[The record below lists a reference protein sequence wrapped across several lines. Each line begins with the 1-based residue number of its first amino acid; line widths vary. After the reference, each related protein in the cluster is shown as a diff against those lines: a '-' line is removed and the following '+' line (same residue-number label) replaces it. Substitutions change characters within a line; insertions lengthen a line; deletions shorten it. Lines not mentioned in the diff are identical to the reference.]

1 MTTNTFTEQLPVPQV
16 LQEALK
22 DYPELVDQLKKGL
35 QSVGRHPGMTTTQ
48 LSDQFEAATW
58 VMEGILEKATV
69 DAAAS
74 VRHAE
79 EQGDRDRAESA
90 KRTLQQLDHCYTV
103 IRRMGVRELRAL
115 LA

>member
-1 MTTNTFTEQLPVPQV
+1 MTNTLFTQHPPVPQV

-22 DYPELVDQLKKGL
+22 EYPELIAQLKKGL

-48 LSDQFEAATW
+48 LSDQFETATW

-90 KRTLQQLDHCYTV
+90 KRTL
-103 IRRMGVRELRAL
+103 
-115 LA
+115 